1 MSYGLAFGFPR
12 NTSLAAA
19 ASPFAQLGP
28 TLDLVFTGVGSSGDP
43 TANDSLDLNFVGD
56 TYSVAAPYMVW
67 GGTGMTAENFQDIV
81 TFSRATGNATY
92 YNSSGYLT
100 TAGVWNYL
108 TYSNQPENAA
118 WTKSN
123 SFIQTNLLLRSEQ
136 FDGGAWS
143 KSSTVVTGNAVI
155 APNGTS
161 TADKITVNNGIV
173 LGIGT
178 GAGIRQDIAKAA
190 APVTYTRSF
199 YAKAGEFNSV
209 VSFMSD
215 VAATTSAYATFNL
228 SNGTYT
234 GPSVSGFS
242 SASASITDVGNG
254 WYRCV
259 LTATSDSD
267 TGMRNSMFP
276 VDTSATT
283 GNGTSGIYLWG
294 AQTVQGSVPGDY
306 QATVLTAQPVLYA
319 DYNGA
324 LRARKLCEDTANST
338 HQAYQNYSAPSA
350 GVSYTFTVLAKTAER
365 SVLTLLHGM
374 GVSADFNLNTG
385 VATGTGSAII
395 AAGNGWYRCSIT
407 AVVTDTVNRS
417 YAVRLN
423 NGSGVTYTGD
433 GSSGIYI
440 ADAQLNDGS
449 SALPYYDTTQY
460 PYYAPRFDYDPVTLA
475 AKGLL
480 IEEQRTNLLYQSN
493 DFQTS
498 WAPTNITRTLN
509 SILSPSGNVD
519 GVKLAATTA
528 TTATLYQTAT
538 VAATSATGSVY
549 VKQGTGATTANS
561 FVLRNFT
568 TSTNLIAGALNY
580 STGVWAYSI
589 GSTGVVVTD
598 IGNGWWRLQ
607 ISATSG
613 ITSGDSMGLYVGFSG
628 GVFAAGDFVYA
639 YGAQLEA
646 GAFATSYI
654 PTTTSQLT
662 RAADTASVNT
672 LSPWFNQAA
681 GTLFVQVLR
690 AAVNPSA
697 APVAFEIGD
706 GTNNNRYLIYN
717 PSAGTTSEFFVS
729 NGGVAQAQINVA
741 SAFQANVVG
750 KVAGAYQAN
759 DFQQASNGTLGT
771 ADTSGTLP
779 TVTTAYIGRTG
790 AGTVFW
796 GGWIQR
802 ISYYPRRLPNAD
814 LQTLTT

>member
-324 LRARKLCEDTANST
+324 LRARKFCEDATAAVHFMDSSSST
-338 HQAYQNYSAPSA
+338 
-350 GVSYTFTVLAKTAER
+350 
-365 SVLTLLHGM
+365 
-374 GVSADFNLNTG
+374 
-385 VATGTGSAII
+385 I
-395 AAGNGWYRCSIT
+395 AAGVFTGFVKIKAGERTSATMYLVDSVGIVSGTVSSFNLTTG
-407 AVVTDTVNRS
+407 VVTTGTQASIVSVGGGYFQCAIYGTFAAGAGAR
-417 YAVRLN
+417 VRVLLS
-423 NGSGVTYTGD
+423 NGSAYTGD

-449 SALPYYDTTQY
+449 SALAYYDTTQY
-460 PYYAPRFDYDPVTLA
+460 PV
-475 AKGLL
+475 
-480 IEEQRTNLLYQSN
+480 QRT
-493 DFQTS
+493 
-498 WAPTNITRTLN
+498 
-509 SILSPSGNVD
+509 
-519 GVKLAATTA
+519 
-528 TTATLYQTAT
+528 
-538 VAATSATGSVY
+538 
-549 VKQGTGATTANS
+549 
-561 FVLRNFT
+561 
-568 TSTNLIAGALNY
+568 AL
-580 STGVWAYSI
+580 
-589 GSTGVVVTD
+589 
-598 IGNGWWRLQ
+598 
-607 ISATSG
+607 
-613 ITSGDSMGLYVGFSG
+613 
-628 GVFAAGDFVYA
+628 
-639 YGAQLEA
+639 
-646 GAFATSYI
+646 
-654 PTTTSQLT
+654 
-662 RAADTASVNT
+662 
-672 LSPWFNQAA
+672 
-681 GTLFVQVLR
+681 
-690 AAVNPSA
+690 
-697 APVAFEIGD
+697 
-706 GTNNNRYLIYN
+706 
-717 PSAGTTSEFFVS
+717 
-729 NGGVAQAQINVA
+729 
-741 SAFQANVVG
+741 
-750 KVAGAYQAN
+750 
-759 DFQQASNGTLGT
+759 
-771 ADTSGTLP
+771 
-779 TVTTAYIGRTG
+779 
-790 AGTVFW
+790 
-796 GGWIQR
+796 
-802 ISYYPRRLPNAD
+802 
-814 LQTLTT
+814 